1 MVGELVNTELSL
13 SPYFTIFLNSSIRV
27 LTNLKTAVTAV

>member
-13 SPYFTIFLNSSIRV
+13 WLVVGELVNTELSVWLVNW
-27 LTNLKTAVTAV
+27 

>member
-13 SPYFTIFLNSSIRV
+13 WLVNWLVGELVNTELSLWLVNC
-27 LTNLKTAVTAV
+27 

>member
-13 SPYFTIFLNSSIRV
+13 WLVVGELVNTELSLWLVNW
-27 LTNLKTAVTAV
+27 